1 MVPVRV
7 HTIIIS
13 TQHDESVTNEKIAQ
27 DLKEHAIKPVIPA
40 QYLDDNTIFHLI
52 PSGRFIIGGPHGDAG
67 LTGWKIIVDTYSG
80 WGAHGG
86 GGFSGKDPTRVERSG
101 AYIARQAGKSVVSS
115 GLARCCIVQ
124 VSYAIGIP
132 VPLSGFVDAYKTGKI
147 PDSDILALIKGEFL
161 LPAQNDC
168 YQS

>member
-27 DLKEHAIKPVIPA
+27 DLKEHVIKPVIPA

-80 WGAHGG
+80 WV
-86 GGFSGKDPTRVERSG
+86 PTVE
-101 AYIARQAGKSVVSS
+101 
-115 GLARCCIVQ
+115 
-124 VSYAIGIP
+124 
-132 VPLSGFVDAYKTGKI
+132 VPSQEKI
-147 PDSDILALIKGEFL
+147 PPGWKGVEHTLLGRQERVWCLQGLHVVVLCRYHTQLAYQCHFQGL
-161 LPAQNDC
+161 LTLTTQEKSQTATFWL
-168 YQS
+168 